1 MGYYK
6 KSEKE
11 VGETEVGGR
20 RKKSEKQKL
29 EVGERSWRLTLQT
42 VTAGTAEAAGREEKC
57 WRIVASGK
65 LSHNLLYGPL
75 PDILFSS
82 LTRLETIDLSFNSL
96 SGEVTSSS
104 PLPSSVRVVDFSSNY
119 LDGTIHSTLFKVA
132 SNLVSFNVSNNSFVG
147 NIPSYICSNSNLIN
161 FLDFS
166 YNEFSGKIPHG
177 FGECEQLEFF
187 RAGFNILKGL
197 LPYDIYNVS
206 TLRELSLPENDLY
219 GPIGDEIVQSIN
231 LIVLNRKNPTK
242 YRFNFL
248 DGDITA
254 LDFSKLSSLHILDL
268 GYNHLTGKLPESLF
282 MCKSLV
288 AVRLS
293 RNYFFGEIPATVS
306 HLQSLSFISL
316 SNNSFTNITGAVSNL
331 MGCKSL
337 TAVVLSLNF
346 FGETLSEGPGIVDK
360 KCWIER
366 LKELE
371 VIDLSVNRFTGKI
384 PSWLGS
390 FPKLFYLD
398 LSSNLFSGVFPRE
411 LSTLQAMTMQQTSK
425 VKQFSLELP
434 IAVNPHNGSSLLQ
447 YTSFSFLPPT
457 LNVRNNSFNG
467 NIPAE
472 IGRLKLLHVLDLS
485 MNKFTGKIPDQIS
498 ALTNLER
505 LDLSDN
511 HLSGKIP
518 SSLKALNFL
527 SWFSAANNN
536 FTGKISRGNQLESFP
551 ASS

>member
-1 MGYYK
+1 
-6 KSEKE
+6 
-11 VGETEVGGR
+11 
-20 RKKSEKQKL
+20 
-29 EVGERSWRLTLQT
+29 
-42 VTAGTAEAAGREEKC
+42 
-57 WRIVASGK
+57 
-65 LSHNLLYGPL
+65 
-75 PDILFSS
+75 
-82 LTRLETIDLSFNSL
+82 
-96 SGEVTSSS
+96 
-104 PLPSSVRVVDFSSNY
+104 
-119 LDGTIHSTLFKVA
+119 
-132 SNLVSFNVSNNSFVG
+132 
-147 NIPSYICSNSNLIN
+147 
-161 FLDFS
+161 
-166 YNEFSGKIPHG
+166 
-177 FGECEQLEFF
+177 
-187 RAGFNILKGL
+187 
-197 LPYDIYNVS
+197 
-206 TLRELSLPENDLY
+206 
-219 GPIGDEIVQSIN
+219 
-231 LIVLNRKNPTK
+231 
-242 YRFNFL
+242 
-248 DGDITA
+248 
-254 LDFSKLSSLHILDL
+254 
-268 GYNHLTGKLPESLF
+268 

-316 SNNSFTNITGAVSNL
+316 SNNSFTNITGAVRVLGLGGCQLFGNL
-331 MGCKSL
+331 PS
-337 TAVVLSLNF
+337 
-346 FGETLSEGPGIVDK
+346 
-360 KCWIER
+360 WIER